1 MPEAPASAPTLG
13 AELLLVLDRSAGRL
27 RAQLERALRDAVRC
41 GRLPAGA
48 RLPPSRTLA
57 ADLGV
62 SRRLVVEAYE
72 QLVAEGW
79 FESRTG
85 AGTTV
90 VARPDVVAQPRRA
103 TERRGPRYDFFP
115 GVPDLAA
122 FPRAEYGRAM
132 RAVLRELP
140 DRELAYPHDSGA
152 PALRE
157 ELSVYLARVRGVA
170 TDPDAIVIT
179 GGASAGLGQLATV
192 LRDQGARSIGFEL
205 PGLPPHRALVRAAG
219 LEPVDL
225 PVDADGADPA
235 ALARTDAAAAV
246 ITPAHQFPTGVAMA
260 PHRRAAFL
268 DWARGGRL
276 LVEDDYDAEFR
287 YDRAP
292 VGALQAQAPDR
303 VAHLGT
309 VSKTLAPALRLGWLV
324 LAPDLARA
332 VAARR
337 RITRDVPPVLDQ
349 HVLARLIAD
358 GSYDRHLRVMRR
370 RYAAR
375 RAALAE
381 ALADHLP
388 EARLA
393 GLAAGLHALVT
404 LPHTVDTDALLV
416 AARAADVGAYPLPVF
431 TPALAGPADTLVLGY
446 AGMPEPALREGVRRL
461 AVVVRELL
469 G

>member
-1 MPEAPASAPTLG
+1 M
-13 AELLLVLDRSAGRL
+13 
-27 RAQLERALRDAVRC
+27 
-41 GRLPAGA
+41 
-48 RLPPSRTLA
+48 
-57 ADLGV
+57 
-62 SRRLVVEAYE
+62 
-72 QLVAEGW
+72 
-79 FESRTG
+79 
-85 AGTTV
+85 
-90 VARPDVVAQPRRA
+90 
-103 TERRGPRYDFFP
+103 
-115 GVPDLAA
+115 
-122 FPRAEYGRAM
+122 
-132 RAVLRELP
+132 
-140 DRELAYPHDSGA
+140 
-152 PALRE
+152 
-157 ELSVYLARVRGVA
+157 
-170 TDPDAIVIT
+170 
-179 GGASAGLGQLATV
+179 
-192 LRDQGARSIGFEL
+192 
-205 PGLPPHRALVRAAG
+205 
-219 LEPVDL
+219 
-225 PVDADGADPA
+225 
-235 ALARTDAAAAV
+235 
-246 ITPAHQFPTGVAMA
+246 
-260 PHRRAAFL
+260 

-337 RITRDVPPVLDQ
+337 RITREVPPVLDQ